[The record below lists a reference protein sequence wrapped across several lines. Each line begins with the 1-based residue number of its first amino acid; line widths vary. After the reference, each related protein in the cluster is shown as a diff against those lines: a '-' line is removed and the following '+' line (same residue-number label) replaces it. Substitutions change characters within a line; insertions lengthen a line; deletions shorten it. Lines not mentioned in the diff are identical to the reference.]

1 MRKTGFN
8 YTTYIK
14 QATSTFKLCIFYIG
28 LMYNLLPVFDLTNN
42 KGVGPMICICCST
55 IVKYLL
61 YY

>member
-8 YTTYIK
+8 YTTYNK

-28 LMYNLLPVFDLTNN
+28 LMYNFLFDLKNN
-42 KGVGPMICICCST
+42 KGVGPMICICCSI